1 MSTFLPDTLKYT
13 SWSEDNE
20 DSHFTSDDHLAQE
33 GRSNDATT
41 AHANGDRNDAT
52 HRFDRLARGLRI
64 SDQLPD
70 LNDIEPFPPDANVY
84 HLSQD
89 DMNLG
94 SAHAYDNR
102 NDASTRRMNLGSAH
116 SYGDGNEATRP
127 FSRLSVSDDQ
137 LTGFN
142 DMKLDTLDER
152 NSFHGSQSSEHA
164 ATRRVAGDV
173 VFGGCT
179 FSVEPSGL
187 LTRYGSCPTQ
197 SGTLNLYVMSIKSLA
212 PDVFSNLSSV
222 R

>member
-1 MSTFLPDTLKYT
+1 M
-13 SWSEDNE
+13 
-20 DSHFTSDDHLAQE
+20 
-33 GRSNDATT
+33 
-41 AHANGDRNDAT
+41 
-52 HRFDRLARGLRI
+52 
-64 SDQLPD
+64 
-70 LNDIEPFPPDANVY
+70 EPFPPHANVF

-102 NDASTRRMNLGSAH
+102 NDASTRRFFRPSRRPRVSEDQLTGLNEPFPRYANVYHLSQDDMDLGSAH
-116 SYGDGNEATRP
+116 SYGDGNAATRP
-127 FSRLSVSDDQ
+127 FSRSSEDQ

-142 DMKLDTLDER
+142 DMGLDPLDER
-152 NSFHGSQSSEHA
+152 NSLHGSQSSEHA
-164 ATRRVAGDV
+164 ATRRVAGAV

-179 FSVEPSGL
+179 FSVDPSGL

-197 SGTLNLYVMSIKSLA
+197 SGSLSLSGMSIKALA

>member
-1 MSTFLPDTLKYT
+1 M
-13 SWSEDNE
+13 
-20 DSHFTSDDHLAQE
+20 
-33 GRSNDATT
+33 TT

-64 SDQLPD
+64 SDQLSG
-70 LNDIEPFPPDANVY
+70 LNGMEPFPPYANVF

-102 NDASTRRMNLGSAH
+102 NDASTRRFSRPSRRPRIPEDQLTGLNEPFPRYANVYHLSQDDMNLGSAN
-116 SYGDGNEATRP
+116 SYDDGNEATRP
-127 FSRLSVSDDQ
+127 FFRSSEDQ

-142 DMKLDTLDER
+142 DMGLDTLDEG
-152 NSFHGSQSSEHA
+152 NSLHGSQSSEHA
-164 ATRRVAGDV
+164 ATRTTRRVKDAV
-173 VFGGCT
+173 VFGDCT
-179 FSVEPSGL
+179 FSVDPSGL
-187 LTRYGSCPTQ
+187 FTRDGSCLTQ
-197 SGTLNLYVMSIKSLA
+197 SGSLSLSGMGIKALA